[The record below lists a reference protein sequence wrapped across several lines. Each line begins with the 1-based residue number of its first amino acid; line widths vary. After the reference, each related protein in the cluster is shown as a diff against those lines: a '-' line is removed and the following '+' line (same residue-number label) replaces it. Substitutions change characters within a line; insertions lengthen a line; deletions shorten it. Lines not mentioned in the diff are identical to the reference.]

1 MAGKSLHFEPPS
13 SMSHSALAYAA
24 CPMCT
29 RVVHMG
35 QMLHHILSTHKEQ
48 DPAYWM
54 RLCNARLALYKRVTG
69 APLEGAATMCSASL
83 AQGTAGVADTA
94 NSEAMVPDLLS
105 LSTPLSAHDA
115 LRPFLPTVS
124 ETGTYT
130 CNWCTVRSVAF
141 SSRDAFLLHV
151 AKDHPKL
158 DFDVVESLVPQP
170 FTVSPKSAL
179 NKGTDSPAPRAPAAE
194 SDVAMSDSWTR
205 QQRGGA
211 GFVGAAANSHA
222 AEGFL
227 DVAYPVRR
235 MPGVRTVEDTNV
247 VTVKPE
253 VHQVGTTVGRVGSK
267 TFDPAPISTGGRRS
281 QAAVFASSTASATE
295 VARDLHFDKDCF
307 PCELCFRVF
316 VSELNLLQHLESKHT
331 NPTAFT
337 SASDAGVERAAPP
350 GTASTSSTAAA
361 SPSSSAEVFVV
372 CDRCPERKK
381 VFRSS
386 SALFSHIRFRHPSE
400 DAAYET
406 ERMIEEQKQSRMFQC
421 PQCSY
426 RYLDAARLDAHM
438 RDAHGVVGCAGEK
451 TIPGG
456 HVVSGTAQG
465 HGSAEPKTAQP
476 SLFSALPPLTA
487 RTRFWCSV
495 CEKGFANASALY
507 AHTESKH
514 TIVASLYPCPACKR
528 EFRDVPSLEVH
539 VQVCHKNLS
548 LKDMGLQ
555 SSVECPDCLRHFLN
569 YESLHDHAVRHHG
582 KSAIAPVRSFLT
594 PVSASTAGDGVGVA
608 AVAAAVP
615 VSGISTDASG
625 STTSPLAVSAPP
637 KPRKVTR
644 RKKDPSKAATES

>member
-1 MAGKSLHFEPPS
+1 
-13 SMSHSALAYAA
+13 MSHSALAYAA

-54 RLCNARLALYKRVTG
+54 RLCNARLALYERVTG
-69 APLEGAATMCSASL
+69 APLEGTETMRDACL
-83 AQGTAGVADTA
+83 AQATAAVAEAAD
-94 NSEAMVPDLLS
+94 SEAMVPGGLS
-105 LSTPLSAHDA
+105 LSTPLSTHDA

-130 CNWCTVRSVAF
+130 CNWCALRSVAF

-170 FTVSPKSAL
+170 LTVSSRAAR
-179 NKGTDSPAPRAPAAE
+179 NEGTGTPAPRAPAAE
-194 SDVAMSDSWTR
+194 SDVTVSDSWTR

-211 GFVGAAANSHA
+211 GCVGAASNSHA
-222 AEGFL
+222 AEGF

-235 MPGVRTVEDTNV
+235 MPGVRTVQDTNV

-253 VHQVGTTVGRVGSK
+253 VHQLGTSVGRVGRNA
-267 TFDPAPISTGGRRS
+267 FDPAPISTGGRRS
-281 QAAVFASSTASATE
+281 RAAVSASSTASATA
-295 VARDLHFDKDCF
+295 VANDLHFDKDCF

-331 NPTAFT
+331 NPTTLA
-337 SASDAGVERAAPP
+337 SVSDASVERAAPP
-350 GTASTSSTAAA
+350 GTASASSTAAA
-361 SPSSSAEVFVV
+361 SPSSVEVFVV
-372 CDRCPERKK
+372 CDRCTDRKK

-386 SALFSHIRFRHPSE
+386 SALFSHIRFRHPAE

-406 ERMIEEQKQSRMFQC
+406 ERMIEEQRQSRVFQC
-421 PQCSY
+421 PHCRY
-426 RYLDAARLDAHM
+426 RHPDMTRLDTHM

-451 TIPGG
+451 TIRGG
-456 HVVSGTAQG
+456 RVVSGTAQP
-465 HGSAEPKTAQP
+465 HGSAELKTAQP
-476 SLFSALPPLTA
+476 SLFSALPPVTV

-514 TIVASLYPCPACKR
+514 TTIASLYPCPACKR
-528 EFRDVPSLEVH
+528 EFRDVPSLESH
-539 VQVCHKNLS
+539 VQLCHKNLS

-582 KSAIAPVRSFLT
+582 KSAIAPVRSFVT
-594 PVSASTAGDGVGVA
+594 PVSASTAGEGVG
-608 AVAAAVP
+608 VAAAVP
-615 VSGISTDASG
+615 VPGTSTDASG
-625 STTSPLAVSAPP
+625 STTSPLAVAAPP

-644 RKKDPSKAATES
+644 RKKEPSTAATES